1 MNIKQAKEK
10 FTLQSVLSTLGH
22 HPDKK
27 KSKGNDLWYISP
39 FRPSEKTPSFH
50 IDTRN
55 DFYKDFGETDKGGDL
70 IWFAQMYL
78 KNQGKDYSISNAL
91 KWFDEIDTGTNIHY
105 FNKKADKKPATENKE
120 ETYKVLSDKE
130 IFSSALKQYL
140 ERKALPLELSK
151 KYLRQIYFLNQKTNK
166 KLFGLGFKT
175 RAGGFDIR
183 TANGFKTMIGSKDI
197 TVVKGNQSQN
207 KLDVFEGASD
217 FLTMLAIEDSE
228 IPRFDCV
235 ILNSANLYEKAVEYA
250 KKGNYG
256 YIRLW
261 LDNDEAGQKFEV
273 AFIESLQNVNSGIT
287 FSRMNHVYEGFK
299 DLNAWHTGS
308 NIDLS
313 SKKNALL
320 DFVKPLDVKKDEPD
334 RLQA

>member
-1 MNIKQAKEK
+1 MNIKQVKEK
-10 FTLQSVLSTLGH
+10 FTLQSVLSTLGY

-39 FRPSEKTPSFH
+39 FRSSEKTPSFH

-55 DFYKDFGETDKGGDL
+55 YFYKDFGETEKGGDL

-78 KNQGKDYSISNAL
+78 KHLGKGYSVSDAL

-105 FNKKADKKPATENKE
+105 FNKKADKEPAAENKE

-130 IFSSALKQYL
+130 IFSSVLEQYL
-140 ERKALPLELSK
+140 ERKTLPLELSK

-183 TANGFKTMIGSKDI
+183 TANGFKTMIGNKDI

-207 KLDVFEGASD
+207 TLDVFEGVSD
-217 FLTMLAIEDSE
+217 FLTMLAIESRDV
-228 IPRFDCV
+228 PRYDCV

-250 KKGNYG
+250 KQGNYR
-256 YIRLW
+256 YVKLW
-261 LDNDEAGQKFEV
+261 LDNDEAGRKFEA
-273 AFIESLQNVNSGIT
+273 AFIQSLQDVKPDIT
-287 FSRMNHVYEGFK
+287 FSRMNHIYEEFK
-299 DLNAWHTGS
+299 DLNAWHTGC
-308 NIDLS
+308 NINLS
-313 SKKNALL
+313 SKKNILL
-320 DFVKPLDVKKDEPD
+320 DFVKPLDVKISEPD
-334 RLQA
+334 KLQA

>member
-22 HPDKK
+22 YPDEK
-27 KSKGNDLWYISP
+27 KSKGTDLWYISP

-55 DFYKDFGETDKGGDL
+55 SFYKDFGDTDKGGDL
-70 IWFAQMYL
+70 IWFVQMYL
-78 KNQGKDYSISNAL
+78 KNQGKDYSVSNAL

-105 FNKKADKKPATENKE
+105 FNKKADKKITAPENKE

-151 KYLRQIYFLNQKTNK
+151 KYLRQIYFLNQKTGK

-183 TANGFKTMIGSKDI
+183 TTNNFK
-197 TVVKGNQSQN
+197 
-207 KLDVFEGASD
+207 
-217 FLTMLAIEDSE
+217 
-228 IPRFDCV
+228 
-235 ILNSANLYEKAVEYA
+235 Y
-250 KKGNYG
+250 
-256 YIRLW
+256 
-261 LDNDEAGQKFEV
+261 
-273 AFIESLQNVNSGIT
+273 
-287 FSRMNHVYEGFK
+287 
-299 DLNAWHTGS
+299 
-308 NIDLS
+308 
-313 SKKNALL
+313 
-320 DFVKPLDVKKDEPD
+320 
-334 RLQA
+334 